1 MHSNP
6 KIFYF
11 GLATQLARFQFPRL
25 GLKLGPS
32 RGTQISDHSATRELS
47 ESPHDSCRTTTVN
60 RNLSPQA
67 HHWTLSLSFSSC
79 EVGRVWIKG
88 AQSRGE
94 EAGSPSQDTMTGPE
108 QRVRGLEAPSRPH
121 YIYNRN
127 MQMSGENSPDGI
139 FDLNETSPFLGVLFQ
154 EFLCV
159 RLPLT
164 RSCLLLPTVLT

>member
-1 MHSNP
+1 
-6 KIFYF
+6 
-11 GLATQLARFQFPRL
+11 
-25 GLKLGPS
+25 
-32 RGTQISDHSATRELS
+32 
-47 ESPHDSCRTTTVN
+47 
-60 RNLSPQA
+60 
-67 HHWTLSLSFSSC
+67 
-79 EVGRVWIKG
+79 
-88 AQSRGE
+88 
-94 EAGSPSQDTMTGPE
+94 MTGPE

-139 FDLNETSPFLGVLFQ
+139 FDLNETSPFPGVLFQ